1 MALTFYFHPLSS
13 YCHKALIALYEN
25 ATPFVAKVVNLQDP
39 AESEAFRKLW
49 PVRKFPLLHDADRD
63 RTIPESSII
72 IEYLD
77 QYYPGRTRFI
87 PSDPDVARETR
98 LQDRFFDLY
107 IHQPMQQAVGDRLRP
122 AESRDPFGVNEAKT
136 RLRSSYDIADQH
148 LAGRAW
154 AMGDEFTMADCA
166 AAPALF
172 FADKVVPFAG
182 THRNLAAYFARLQQR
197 PSYARVLKEA
207 QPFMQHFP
215 KE

>member
-13 YCHKALIALYEN
+13 FCHKALIALYEN
-25 ATPFVAKVVNLQDP
+25 DTPFVPKVVNLQDP
-39 AESEAFRKLW
+39 AEAEALRQLW

-77 QYYPGRTRFI
+77 QYYPGRTHFI
-87 PSDPDVARETR
+87 PRDPDRARETR

-107 IHQPMQQAVGDRLRP
+107 VHLPMQQAVGDRLRP

-136 RLRSSYDIADQH
+136 RLRSSYDIADKH
-148 LAGRAW
+148 LAGKTW
-154 AMGDEFTMADCA
+154 AMGDEFSMADCA

-182 THRNLAAYFARLQQR
+182 THASLGAYFARLKQR
-197 PSYARVLKEA
+197 PSYARVLREA
-207 QPFMQHFP
+207 EPFLQYFP

>member
-25 ATPFVAKVVNLQDP
+25 DTPFIPKAVNLGDP
-39 AESEAFRKLW
+39 AESEALKKLW
-49 PVRKFPLLHDADRD
+49 PVRKFPVLHDTDGD

-77 QYYPGRTRFI
+77 HHYPGRTRFI
-87 PSDPDVARETR
+87 PRDADHAREMR
-98 LQDRFFDLY
+98 FRDRFFDLY
-107 IHQPMQQAVGDRLRP
+107 IHAPMQQVIGDRLRP
-122 AESRDPFGVNEAKT
+122 ADAKDAFGVAEAKA
-136 RLRSSYDIADQH
+136 RIAGSYDIAEKM
-148 LAGRAW
+148 LAGKTW
-154 AMGDEFTMADCA
+154 ALGNDFTLADCA

-172 FADKVVPFAG
+172 YGGMVVPFAE
-182 THRNLAAYFARLQQR
+182 THPTLAAYFERLKQR

-207 QPFMQHFP
+207 EPFLQFVP

>member
-25 ATPFVAKVVNLQDP
+25 ETPFIPKVVNLGDP
-39 AESEAFRKLW
+39 AESEAFKKLW
-49 PVRKFPLLHDADRD
+49 PVRKFPVLHDTDGD

-77 QYYPGRTRFI
+77 HHYPGRTRFI
-87 PSDPDVARETR
+87 PRDADHAREMR
-98 LQDRFFDLY
+98 FRDRFFDLY
-107 IHQPMQQAVGDRLRP
+107 IHAPMQQVIGDRLRP
-122 AESRDPFGVNEAKT
+122 ADAKDAFGVAEAKA
-136 RLRSSYDIADQH
+136 RIAGSYDIAEKM
-148 LAGRAW
+148 LAGKTW
-154 AMGDEFTMADCA
+154 ALGNDFTLADCA

-172 FADKVVPFAG
+172 YGGMVVPFAA
-182 THRNLAAYFARLQQR
+182 THPTLAAYFERLKQR

-207 QPFMQHFP
+207 EPFLQFVP

>member
-25 ATPFVAKVVNLQDP
+25 DTPFIPKVVNLGDP
-39 AESEAFRKLW
+39 AESEALKKLW
-49 PVRKFPLLHDADRD
+49 PVRKFPVLHDTDGD

-77 QYYPGRTRFI
+77 HHYPGRTRFI
-87 PSDPDVARETR
+87 PRDADHAREMR
-98 LQDRFFDLY
+98 FRDRFFDLY
-107 IHQPMQQAVGDRLRP
+107 IHAPMQQVIGDRLRP
-122 AESRDPFGVNEAKT
+122 ADAKDAFGVAEAKA
-136 RLRSSYDIADQH
+136 RIAGSYDIAEKL
-148 LAGRAW
+148 LAGKTW
-154 AMGDEFTMADCA
+154 ALGNDFTLADCA

-172 FADKVVPFAG
+172 YGGMVVPFAE
-182 THRNLAAYFARLQQR
+182 THPTLAAYFERLKQR

-207 QPFMQHFP
+207 EPFLQFVP

>member
-1 MALTFYFHPLSS
+1 MALTLYFHPLAS

-39 AESEAFRKLW
+39 AESEALRKLW
-49 PVRKFPLLHDADRD
+49 PVRKFPLLHDAERD

-87 PSDPDVARETR
+87 PADADLARETR
-98 LQDRFFDLY
+98 LWDRFFDLY

-122 AESRDPFGVNEAKT
+122 AEARDPFGVNEAKA
-136 RLRSSYDIADQH
+136 RLSSSYDIAEQQ
-148 LAGRAW
+148 LAGRTW
-154 AMGDEFTMADCA
+154 AMGDAFTLADCA

-172 FADKVVPFAG
+172 FADKVVPFAV
-182 THRNLAAYFARLQQR
+182 THPNLAAYLARLKQR
-197 PSYARVLKEA
+197 PSYARTLEEA
-207 QPFMQHFP
+207 EPFMQYFP

>member
-1 MALTFYFHPLSS
+1 MALTFYFHPLAS

-25 ATPFVAKVVNLQDP
+25 ATPFAAKVVNLQDP
-39 AESEAFRKLW
+39 AESEALRKLW

-77 QYYPGRTRFI
+77 QHYPGGTRFI
-87 PSDPDVARETR
+87 PADADLAREMR
-98 LQDRFFDLY
+98 LWDRFFDLY

-136 RLRSSYDIADQH
+136 RLSSSYDIADRH
-148 LAGRAW
+148 LAGKTW
-154 AMGDEFTMADCA
+154 AMGDKFTLADCA

-172 FADKVVPFAG
+172 FADKVVPFAAS
-182 THRNLAAYFARLQQR
+182 HPNLAAYLARLKQR
-197 PSYARVLKEA
+197 PSYARTLAEA
-207 QPFMQHFP
+207 EPFMQYFP